1 MKSFVGVA
9 GFEPAASCSQS
20 RRDNRATLHPVNA
33 SANILFIFNH
43 QNDFQFFYWL
53 KFVVYLPI
61 IHVSHMKNYFY
72 LFLLLITL
80 ISCNSKPSKESIIKI
95 NGYWEIEKVVF
106 PDGNKK
112 EYQVNEFI
120 DHIYLKNTVGT
131 RQKVAPQ
138 LDGSYLKGALQDKI
152 RIVDSANCYF
162 LKTKS
167 KFTKWEEKVISVSDD
182 ALVLENETKIKYYYK
197 KFVPYDKRK

>member
-1 MKSFVGVA
+1 
-9 GFEPAASCSQS
+9 
-20 RRDNRATLHPVNA
+20 
-33 SANILFIFNH
+33 
-43 QNDFQFFYWL
+43 
-53 KFVVYLPI
+53 
-61 IHVSHMKNYFY
+61 MKNYFY
-72 LFLLLITL
+72 SALLSVVL
-80 ISCNSKPSKESIIKI
+80 ISCTSKPKKEDIVKL

-112 EYQVNEFI
+112 AYQVNEFI
-120 DHIYLKNTVGT
+120 DYISLNNLMGI

-138 LDGSYLKGALQDKI
+138 LNGTFLSGVLQDKI
-152 RIVDSANCYF
+152 RVIDSAGCYF